1 MARAARSDPLV
12 ERVDQLADVY
22 GEVLLGLYDE
32 LTDQRERTEA
42 VASRADA
49 MLVEARRLMD
59 DMGSAAAQARAIDQ
73 EASRIAPMV
82 QAPLAPAPP
91 GMVAAPDPQAEARTR
106 EALAR
111 LGVLESM
118 AATLEQS
125 VRERTD
131 DAVARCEALTRGL
144 DTQLRANVQESVNG
158 VRAEVQQ
165 TVVDLRQHVR
175 ELLDAVTREAHE
187 TARRATVAPGGEAI
201 VAAPPIDTAAIVD
214 EVRRQASAAI
224 ADEVRQQTTTTVADQ
239 VGRAAAAITE
249 QVRQQA
255 VAGVAE
261 QIRQQTQATVGEELR
276 QQAAAAVAQ
285 QVREQTQAVAAQQ
298 AQQVRE
304 LTQAVVGQQVQE
316 QAQAAVA
323 QQVREQTQA
332 AVAQQVREQA
342 QTAVSEQVR
351 QQAAAAVAIEMRE
364 QSGAVL
370 EDLRRQAASFTPPP
384 APLMP
389 AGPLPEGTDQ
399 MWAQLRAE
407 IEHRTGNFAAAEQRA
422 TELANRLNIMITE
435 GRTSLR
441 EAQSDRDAAA
451 FALRESRAE
460 LEVAKRAL
468 DVSDLSFTLDRLRR
482 AELLLYGTA
491 ALAVLAIGLWLWTLL
506 S

>member
-42 VASRADA
+42 VAARADA
-49 MLVEARRLMD
+49 LLGEARRLMD
-59 DMGSAAAQARAIDQ
+59 DMGSAAVQAKAIEY
-73 EASRIAPMV
+73 EAARIAPV
-82 QAPLAPAPP
+82 IPP
-91 GMVAAPDPQAEARTR
+91 PPVPGGVAAAPDPQTEARTR

-131 DAVARCEALTRGL
+131 DAVARCEELTRGL
-144 DTQLRANVQESVNG
+144 DAQLRAHVQESVNG
-158 VRAEVQQ
+158 VRVEVQQ

-175 ELLDAVTREAHE
+175 ELLDAVTRETHE
-187 TARRATVAPGGEAI
+187 TARRAAFASPADGTA
-201 VAAPPIDTAAIVD
+201 AAPAPPVDTAALVE
-214 EVRRQASAAI
+214 EVRRQASATI

-249 QVRQQA
+249 HVREQA
-255 VAGVAE
+255 LAGVAE
-261 QIRQQTQATVGEELR
+261 QVRQQTQATVGEQLR
-276 QQAAAAVAQ
+276 QQAAAAVAE
-285 QVREQTQAVAAQQ
+285 QVQQQ
-298 AQQVRE
+298 AQ
-304 LTQAVVGQQVQE
+304 AAVGQQVQQ
-316 QAQAAVA
+316 QAQAAIAQQVQQQAQVAVA
-323 QQVREQTQA
+323 QQVQQQA
-332 AVAQQVREQA
+332 QMAVA
-342 QTAVSEQVR
+342 EQVR

-370 EDLRRQAASFTPPP
+370 DDLRRQAATLAPAATP
-384 APLMP
+384 LVP
-389 AGPLPEGTDQ
+389 AGTLPEGTDQ
-399 MWAQLRAE
+399 MWAQLHTE
-407 IEHRTGNFAAAEQRA
+407 IERRTSNFAAAEQRA
-422 TELANRLNIMITE
+422 TELADRLNIMIAE

-441 EAQSDRDAAA
+441 EAQGDRDAAA

-460 LEVAKRAL
+460 LEVAKRAI
-468 DVSDLSFTLDRLRR
+468 DVSDLSFTLERLRR